1 MFFFEKVK
9 EFFKKRSEIDTKDL
23 DLLEET
29 LIMSDIGLETS
40 EKLIN
45 IIKKRVLTEKYISL
59 SNLYSL
65 LKEEILHLINKKNK
79 NNFLNFLDFINSIN
93 FKKKPYVIL
102 VVGVNGVG
110 KTTTVAKL
118 AYKFKQ
124 YNKKVIITAADT
136 FRAGATEQ
144 ILK

>member
-65 LKEEILHLINKKNK
+65 LKEEILNH
-79 NNFLNFLDFINSIN
+79 DNSI
-93 FKKKPYVIL
+93 PIL
-102 VVGVNGVG
+102 NCTIDIPLSLPLCVF
-110 KTTTVAKL
+110 
-118 AYKFKQ
+118 YS
-124 YNKKVIITAADT
+124 YNTYAFHCNLPFSI
-136 FRAGATEQ
+136 
-144 ILK
+144 